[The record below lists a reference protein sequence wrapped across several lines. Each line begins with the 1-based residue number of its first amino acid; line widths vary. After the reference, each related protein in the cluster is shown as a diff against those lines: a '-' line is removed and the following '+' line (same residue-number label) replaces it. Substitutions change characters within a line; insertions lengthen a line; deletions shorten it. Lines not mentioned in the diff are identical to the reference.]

1 MVSVYRK
8 DGFKL
13 TFRDI
18 SNADYVMGSANQ
30 QMANENPPSDNET
43 LIFTITRPDSRLLV
57 QYLAWSLASLIFF
70 PIIFPPLFFKYHTL
84 RYRFDAE
91 GLSMRWGLLFR
102 REINLTYSR
111 IQDIHVSRGILERWL
126 GLGTVSIQTAS
137 GSSGAEMSI
146 QGLTIYA
153 ELRDFLY
160 RRMRGHHV
168 SAQSSPPTP
177 VGESGDEEVVAL
189 LRGIHEDLR
198 AIRGLVSAK
207 DEAK

>member
-1 MVSVYRK
+1 
-8 DGFKL
+8 
-13 TFRDI
+13 
-18 SNADYVMGSANQ
+18 MGSADQ
-30 QMANENPPSDNET
+30 QMSNENPSSDNES

-160 RRMRGHHV
+160 RHMRGHHV
-168 SAQSSPPTP
+168 STLTSTP
-177 VGESGDEEVVAL
+177 QLPSGIGDGEVVAL
-189 LRGIHEDLR
+189 LQDIHEDLR
-198 AIRGLVSAK
+198 AIRRLISAK
-207 DEAK
+207 DGAK